1 MYAETDNIVTRLKRA
16 DGTSS
21 YYINGPNCMYTDVAS
36 NRQESVLMTA
46 SQDGNTITS
55 YFQSQL
61 KVSGTPFG
69 FVIFSIHEREKIL
82 FPPKNIEKD
91 LI

>member
-36 NRQESVLMTA
+36 NRQEVLSTE

-61 KVSGTPFG
+61 KVSGTSVG
-69 FVIFSIHEREKIL
+69 FVIFSIHERERKFYSHQRI
-82 FPPKNIEKD
+82 
-91 LI
+91 